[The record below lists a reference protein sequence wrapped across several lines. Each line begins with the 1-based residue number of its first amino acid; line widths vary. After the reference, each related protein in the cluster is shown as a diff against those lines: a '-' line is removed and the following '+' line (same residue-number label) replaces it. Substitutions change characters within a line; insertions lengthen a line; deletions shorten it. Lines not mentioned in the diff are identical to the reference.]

1 MKSFNLKTILITGII
16 IAAIVWLLPTFLNCW
31 PHKKINLGLD
41 LQGGMHLV
49 LEVQNIKAVEAE
61 IERTIQEIK
70 KDLRKEGIKH
80 LGISRLKDNS
90 IIAKFQDS
98 DSKSGF
104 EKILTKNF
112 DNLLTDFLTKSPETD
127 NNIITCKLSLPEQ
140 EIDTLKKMATAQAL
154 ETIRNRIDEFGV
166 SEPDIRIQ
174 GDNRILLQLP
184 GIKDP
189 KRAKNLIG
197 KTAQLTFQLVDDEA
211 DVDAAINGTPPV
223 GDEILYQNKY
233 NQGSNTAVKIPFL
246 IKKRVLLD
254 GSLLTNARVEFDQ
267 YQQPQVGIEFNRKGA
282 RIFDR
287 ITGEN
292 IKKRLAIVLD
302 KSVYSAPT
310 IQDRISGGKAV
321 ITGSFT
327 LHEAKDLAIAL
338 RAGSLPAPVEI
349 IEERTVGPTLGAD
362 SVRMGLMSM
371 LTGGLLV
378 ILFMA
383 VYYKGA
389 GIIADLALIV
399 NIILIG
405 GGLAAFQATLTLP
418 GIAGIILT
426 IGMAVDAN
434 VIIFERIREE
444 LRSGKT
450 ALASVHAGFDRAA
463 LTILDANVTTL
474 IAALVLFQFGTGPI
488 KGFAV
493 TLCLGIIASLF
504 TALILSKNIFDF
516 ILRNRQSTQLSI

>member
-1 MKSFNLKTILITGII
+1 T
-16 IAAIVWLLPTFLNCW
+16 
-31 PHKKINLGLD
+31 
-41 LQGGMHLV
+41 
-49 LEVQNIKAVEAE
+49 
-61 IERTIQEIK
+61 
-70 KDLRKEGIKH
+70 
-80 LGISRLKDNS
+80 
-90 IIAKFQDS
+90 
-98 DSKSGF
+98 
-104 EKILTKNF
+104 
-112 DNLLTDFLTKSPETD
+112 ETD
-127 NNIITCKLSLPEQ
+127 NI
-140 EIDTLKKMATAQAL
+140 KKMATDQAL

-189 KRAKNLIG
+189 ERAKDLIG
-197 KTAQLTFQLVDDEA
+197 KTAQLTFQIVDDDA
-211 DVDAAINGTPPV
+211 DVNSAINGTPPV

-233 NQGSNTAVKIPFL
+233 NSTSGTSTKIPFL

-254 GSLLTNARVEFDQ
+254 GSLLTDARVEFDQ
-267 YQQPQVGIEFNRKGA
+267 FQQPQIGIEFNRKGA

-287 ITGEN
+287 VTGEN
-292 IKKRLAIVLD
+292 IHKRLAIVLD
-302 KSVYSAPT
+302 KSVYSAPV
-310 IQDRISGGKAV
+310 IQDRIAGGKAR

-327 LHEAKDLAIAL
+327 LNEAKDLAIAL

-362 SVRMGLMSM
+362 SVRMGLISM
-371 LTGGLLV
+371 IVGGLLV
-378 ILFMA
+378 ILFMLI
-383 VYYKGA
+383 YYKGA
-389 GIIADLALIV
+389 GLIADLALII

-434 VIIFERIREE
+434 VIIYERIREE
-444 LRSGKT
+444 IRSGRT
-450 ALASVHAGFDRAA
+450 ALAAVVAGFERAT
-463 LTILDANVTTL
+463 LTILDANVTTF
-474 IAALVLFQFGTGPI
+474 IAALVLYQFGTGPI

-504 TALILSKNIFDF
+504 TALVLSKTIFIF
-516 ILRNRQSTQLSI
+516 ILKNKQTSKLSI

>member
-1 MKSFNLKTILITGII
+1 MKAPNFKTIVIAGI
-16 IAAIVWLLPTFLNCW
+16 IAAAAVYLLPTFMNCW

-49 LEVQNIKAVEAE
+49 LEVQNVKAVEAE
-61 IERTIQEIK
+61 VERTAQEIK
-70 KDLRKEGIKH
+70 KDLREEDIKH
-80 LGISRLKDNS
+80 LGISRSNDNS
-90 IIAKFQDS
+90 ILAEFEAGDNK
-98 DSKSGF
+98 SKF
-104 EKILTKNF
+104 EKLISKNY
-112 DNLLTDFLTKSPETD
+112 DTLIVSKPRTE
-127 NNIITCKLSLPEQ
+127 NNVVSFKLSLPEKD
-140 EIDTLKKMATAQAL
+140 ILSLKKMATDQAL

-184 GIKDP
+184 GISDP
-189 KRAKNLIG
+189 ERAKNLIG
-197 KTAQLTFQLVDDEA
+197 KTAQLTFQLVDDDA
-211 DVDAAINGTPPV
+211 DVNAAKDGTPPV

-233 NQGSNTAVKIPFL
+233 NPGSDTPVKIPFL

-254 GSLLTNARVEFDQ
+254 GSMLTNARVEFDQ
-267 YQQPQVGIEFNRKGA
+267 FQQPQVGIEFNSKGA
-282 RIFDR
+282 RLFER

-292 IKKRLAIVLD
+292 IHKRLAIVLD
-302 KSVYSAPT
+302 RSVYSAPV
-310 IQDRISGGKAV
+310 IQDRIAGGKAV
-321 ITGSFT
+321 ITGNFT
-327 LHEAKDLAIAL
+327 LNEAKDLAIAL
-338 RAGSLPAPVEI
+338 RAGSLPAPVVI

-362 SVRMGLMSM
+362 SIQQGLLSM
-371 LTGGLLV
+371 LIGGLLV
-378 ILFMA
+378 IVFMA
-383 VYYKGA
+383 VYYRTA
-389 GIIADLALIV
+389 GLIADIALIV

-444 LRSGKT
+444 IRSGRT
-450 ALASVHAGFDRAA
+450 ALASVHAGFERAT

-474 IAALVLFQFGTGPI
+474 IAAIVLFQFGTGPI

-504 TALILSKNIFDF
+504 TALVLSRVILDF
-516 ILRNRQSTQLSI
+516 LLQNKPSARLSI

>member
-1 MKSFNLKTILITGII
+1 LKPFSFKTLLITGII
-16 IAAIVWLLPTFLNCW
+16 TAAIVWLLPTYFDCW

-61 IERTIQEIK
+61 VERTIQEIK
-70 KDLRKEGIKH
+70 KELREQNIKH
-80 LGISRLKDNS
+80 LGISRSKNNA
-90 IIAKFQDS
+90 IIAKFKAGNN
-98 DSKSGF
+98 KSGF
-104 EKILTKNF
+104 EEILSKNFENLITKN
-112 DNLLTDFLTKSPETD
+112 PEID
-127 NNIITCKLSLPEQ
+127 DSIITFKLSLSEQ
-140 EIDTLKKMATAQAL
+140 ETDTLKKMATQQAL

-174 GDNRILLQLP
+174 GDNRILIQLP
-184 GIKDP
+184 GIQDP
-189 KRAKNLIG
+189 SRAKALIG
-197 KTAQLTFQLVDDEA
+197 KTAQLTFQLVDEESDI
-211 DVDAAINGTPPV
+211 DAAVTGTPPV

-233 NQGSNTAVKIPFL
+233 NQGSSIPVKIPFL

-267 YQQPQVGIEFNRKGA
+267 FQQPQVGIEFNRKGA

-287 ITGEN
+287 ITGAN
-292 IKKRLAIVLD
+292 IHKRLAIVLD

-310 IQDRISGGKAV
+310 IQDRIAGGKAV

-327 LHEAKDLAIAL
+327 LNEAKDLAIAL

-371 LTGGLLV
+371 LIGGLLV

-450 ALASVHAGFDRAA
+450 ALASVNAGFEKAT

-493 TLCLGIIASLF
+493 TLCLGIVASLF
-504 TALILSKNIFDF
+504 TALVLSKNIFDF
-516 ILRNRQSTQLSI
+516 ILKNKQSTTLSI

>member
-1 MKSFNLKTILITGII
+1 LKSFNFKTLLITGVI
-16 IAAIVWLLPTFLNCW
+16 IAAIVWLLPTFFNSW

-41 LQGGMHLV
+41 LQGGMHLL

-61 IERTIQEIK
+61 VERTIQEIK
-70 KDLRKEGIKH
+70 KELRKQEIKH

-90 IIAKFQDS
+90 ILAKFQNGENK
-98 DSKSGF
+98 SKF
-104 EKILTKNF
+104 ETVLSKDFKN
-112 DNLLTDFLTKSPETD
+112 LIIKRPETSAG
-127 NNIITCKLSLPEQ
+127 IITFHLALPEK

-174 GDNRILLQLP
+174 GDNRILIQLP

-189 KRAKNLIG
+189 RRAKDLIG
-197 KTAQLTFQLVDDEA
+197 KTAQLTFQLVDDDA
-211 DVDAAINGTPPV
+211 DVDAAINGIPPV

-233 NQGSNTAVKIPFL
+233 NKGSGTPVKIPFL

-267 YQQPQVGIEFNRKGA
+267 FQQPQVGIEFNRKGA

-292 IKKRLAIVLD
+292 IHKRLAIVLD
-302 KSVYSAPT
+302 ESVYSAPT
-310 IQDRISGGKAV
+310 IQDRIAGGKAV

-327 LHEAKDLAIAL
+327 LNEAKDLAIAL

-371 LTGGLLV
+371 LIGGLLV

-405 GGLAAFQATLTLP
+405 GGLAALQATLTLP

-444 LRSGKT
+444 LRSGRT

-474 IAALVLFQFGTGPI
+474 IAAIVLFQFGTGPI

-516 ILRNRQSTQLSI
+516 ILRNRQSSKLSI

>member
-1 MKSFNLKTILITGII
+1 MKSFNFKTLLITGVI
-16 IAAIVWLLPTFLNCW
+16 IAAIVWLLPTFFNSW

-41 LQGGMHLV
+41 LQGGMHLL

-61 IERTIQEIK
+61 VERTIQEIK
-70 KDLRKEGIKH
+70 KELRKQEIKH

-90 IIAKFQDS
+90 ILAKFQNGENK
-98 DSKSGF
+98 SKF
-104 EKILTKNF
+104 ETVLSKDFKN
-112 DNLLTDFLTKSPETD
+112 LIIKRPETSAG
-127 NNIITCKLSLPEQ
+127 IITFHLALPEK

-174 GDNRILLQLP
+174 GDNRILIQLP

-189 KRAKNLIG
+189 RRAKDLIG
-197 KTAQLTFQLVDDEA
+197 KTAQLTFQLVDDDA
-211 DVDAAINGTPPV
+211 DVDAAINGIPPV

-233 NQGSNTAVKIPFL
+233 NKGSGTPVKIPFL

-267 YQQPQVGIEFNRKGA
+267 FQQPQVGIEFNRKGA

-292 IKKRLAIVLD
+292 IHKRLAIVLD
-302 KSVYSAPT
+302 ESVYSAPT
-310 IQDRISGGKAV
+310 IQDRIAGGKAV

-327 LHEAKDLAIAL
+327 LNEAKDLAIAL

-371 LTGGLLV
+371 LIGGLLV

-405 GGLAAFQATLTLP
+405 GGLAALQATLTLP

-444 LRSGKT
+444 LRSGRT

-474 IAALVLFQFGTGPI
+474 IAAIVLFQFGTGPI

-516 ILRNRQSTQLSI
+516 ILRNRQSSKLSI

>member
-1 MKSFNLKTILITGII
+1 MKPFTFKTLLITGVI
-16 IAAIVWLLPTFLNCW
+16 IAAIVLLLPTFFNSW

-61 IERTIQEIK
+61 VERTIQEIK
-70 KDLRKEGIKH
+70 KELRKQGIKH
-80 LGISRLKDNS
+80 RGISRLKDNS
-90 IIAKFQDS
+90 ILVKLQNGENKSKFETVL
-98 DSKSGF
+98 SKDF
-104 EKILTKNF
+104 ENLITKR
-112 DNLLTDFLTKSPETD
+112 PEI
-127 NNIITCKLSLPEQ
+127 NAGIITFHLALPEK

-174 GDNRILLQLP
+174 GDDRILIQLP

-189 KRAKNLIG
+189 KRAKDLIG
-197 KTAQLTFQLVDDEA
+197 KTAQLTFQLVDDDA
-211 DVDAAINGTPPV
+211 DIDAAINGTPPV

-233 NQGSNTAVKIPFL
+233 SQGSNTPVKIPFL

-267 YQQPQVGIEFNRKGA
+267 FQQPQVGIEFSRKGT

-292 IKKRLAIVLD
+292 IHKRLAIVLD
-302 KSVYSAPT
+302 NSVYSAPT
-310 IQDRISGGKAV
+310 IQDRIAGGKAV
-321 ITGSFT
+321 ITGNFT
-327 LHEAKDLAIAL
+327 LNEAKDLAIAL

-371 LTGGLLV
+371 LIGGLLV

-389 GIIADLALIV
+389 GLIADLALII

-450 ALASVHAGFDRAA
+450 ALAAVHAGFDRAT

-474 IAALVLFQFGTGPI
+474 IAALVLFQFGTGSI

-504 TALILSKNIFDF
+504 TSLILSKNIFDF
-516 ILRNRQSTQLSI
+516 ILRNSQSSKLSI

>member
-1 MKSFNLKTILITGII
+1 MKLFTFKSVTILLVILICVI
-16 IAAIVWLLPTFLNCW
+16 YLVPTFLDCW

-61 IERTIQEIK
+61 IDRTIGELK
-70 KDLRKEGIKH
+70 KELKNENITHHGIT
-80 LGISRLKDNS
+80 RLKSNA
-90 IIAKFQDS
+90 ILAKISND
-98 DSKSGF
+98 DKSKF
-104 EKILTKNF
+104 EDFISKNYGKMGVPTPVAEEGLSLF
-112 DNLLTDFLTKSPETD
+112 E
-127 NNIITCKLSLPEQ
+127 LSLPQ
-140 EIDTLKKMATAQAL
+140 TEIDTIKKLATDQAL

-174 GDNRILLQLP
+174 GGNRILLQLP
-184 GIKDP
+184 GVKDP
-189 KRAKNLIG
+189 ERAKKLIG
-197 KTAQLTFQLVDDEA
+197 KTAQLTFQLVDETG
-211 DVDAAINGTPPV
+211 DVQKAVETTPPV
-223 GDEILYQNKY
+223 GSELLYQIRQDN
-233 NQGSNTAVKIPFL
+233 NGNTTKIPYL
-246 IKKRVLLD
+246 IKKYVLLD
-254 GSLLTNARVEFDQ
+254 GSLLTDARIEFDQ
-267 YQQPQVGIEFNRKGA
+267 NQRPQVGIAFNRKGA
-282 RIFDR
+282 RVFDQ

-292 IKKRLAIVLD
+292 IHKRLAIVLD
-302 KSVYSAPT
+302 KTVYSAPT
-310 IQDRISGGKAV
+310 IQDRIAGGKAV

-327 LHEAKDLAIAL
+327 LNEAKDLAIAL
-338 RAGSLPAPVEI
+338 RAGSLPAPVTI

-362 SVRMGLMSM
+362 SIRMGLMSM
-371 LTGGLLV
+371 AVGGLLV

-383 VYYKGA
+383 VYYKTA
-389 GIIADLALIV
+389 GIIADIALLI

-444 LRSGKT
+444 SRAGKT
-450 ALASVHAGFDRAA
+450 ALASVHAGFERAT

-474 IAALVLFQFGTGPI
+474 IAALVLYQFGTGTI

-493 TLCLGIIASLF
+493 TLCLGIVASLF
-504 TALILSKNIFDF
+504 TALVLSKSLFDL
-516 ILRNRQSTQLSI
+516 ILKNRPSSKLSI

>member
-1 MKSFNLKTILITGII
+1 MKPSIFKTLLISGII
-16 IAAIVWLLPTFLNCW
+16 IAAIVCLLPTYFDCW

-61 IERTIQEIK
+61 VERTIQEIK
-70 KDLRKEGIKH
+70 KELRKQDIKH

-90 IIAKFQDS
+90 IIAKFKSGD
-98 DSKSGF
+98 DKSGF
-104 EKILTKNF
+104 EKILSKDF
-112 DNLLTDFLTKSPETD
+112 ENLIIKSPEID
-127 NNIITCKLSLPEQ
+127 NNIIAYKLSLSEK
-140 EIDTLKKMATAQAL
+140 ETDTIKKMATQQAL

-174 GDNRILLQLP
+174 GDNRILIQLP

-189 KRAKNLIG
+189 ARAIALIG
-197 KTAQLTFQLVDDEA
+197 KTAQLTFQLVDEDS
-211 DVDAAINGTPPV
+211 DIDAAINGIPPV

-233 NQGSNTAVKIPFL
+233 NPGANKPVKIPFL

-267 YQQPQVGIEFNRKGA
+267 FQQPQVGIEFNRKGA

-292 IKKRLAIVLD
+292 IHKRLAIVLD

-310 IQDRISGGKAV
+310 IQDRIAGGKAV

-327 LHEAKDLAIAL
+327 LNEAKDLAIAL

-371 LTGGLLV
+371 LIGGLLV
-378 ILFMA
+378 MLFMA
-383 VYYKGA
+383 VYYKRA
-389 GIIADLALIV
+389 GMIADLALVV
-399 NIILIG
+399 NIVLIG

-444 LRSGKT
+444 LKKGKT
-450 ALASVHAGFDRAA
+450 ALASVNAGFNRAT

-493 TLCLGIIASLF
+493 TLCLGIMASLF

-516 ILRNRQSTQLSI
+516 ILKNKQSITLSI

>member
-1 MKSFNLKTILITGII
+1 MKSFTFKTLLITGVI
-16 IAAIVWLLPTFLNCW
+16 IAAIVCLLPTFFNSW

-41 LQGGMHLV
+41 LQGGMHLL

-61 IERTIQEIK
+61 VERTIQEIK
-70 KDLRKEGIKH
+70 KELRKQEIKH
-80 LGISRLKDNS
+80 RGISRLKDNS
-90 IIAKFQDS
+90 ILVKLQNGENKSKFETVL
-98 DSKSGF
+98 SKDF
-104 EKILTKNF
+104 ENLITKR
-112 DNLLTDFLTKSPETD
+112 PET
-127 NNIITCKLSLPEQ
+127 NAGIITFHLTLPEK

-174 GDNRILLQLP
+174 GDNRILIQLP

-197 KTAQLTFQLVDDEA
+197 KTAQLTFQLVDDDA

-233 NQGSNTAVKIPFL
+233 NQGSGTPVKIPFL

-267 YQQPQVGIEFNRKGA
+267 FQQPQVGIEFNRKGA

-292 IKKRLAIVLD
+292 IHKRLAIVLD
-302 KSVYSAPT
+302 ESVYSAPT
-310 IQDRISGGKAV
+310 IQDRIAGGKAV

-327 LHEAKDLAIAL
+327 LNEAKDLAIAL

-371 LTGGLLV
+371 LIGGLLV

-389 GIIADLALIV
+389 GLIADLALIV

-405 GGLAAFQATLTLP
+405 GGLAALQATLTLP

-444 LRSGKT
+444 LKSGRT
-450 ALASVHAGFDRAA
+450 ALASVHAGFDRAT

-516 ILRNRQSTQLSI
+516 ILRNRQSSKLSI

>member
-1 MKSFNLKTILITGII
+1 M
-16 IAAIVWLLPTFLNCW
+16 LPTFFNSW

-61 IERTIQEIK
+61 VERTIQEIK
-70 KDLRKEGIKH
+70 KELRKQGIKH

-90 IIAKFQDS
+90 ILAKLQNGENK
-98 DSKSGF
+98 SKF
-104 EKILTKNF
+104 ETVLSKDF
-112 DNLLTDFLTKSPETD
+112 ENLITNRPET
-127 NNIITCKLSLPEQ
+127 NAGIITFHLALPEK

-174 GDNRILLQLP
+174 GDNRILIQLP

-189 KRAKNLIG
+189 RRAKNLIG
-197 KTAQLTFQLVDDEA
+197 KTAQLTFQLVDDDA

-223 GDEILYQNKY
+223 GDDILFQNKY
-233 NQGSNTAVKIPFL
+233 NQGSDTPVKIPFL

-267 YQQPQVGIEFNRKGA
+267 FQQPQVGIEFNRKGA

-292 IKKRLAIVLD
+292 IHKRLAIVLD
-302 KSVYSAPT
+302 QSVYSAPT
-310 IQDRISGGKAV
+310 IQDRIAGGKAV

-327 LHEAKDLAIAL
+327 LNEAKDLAIAL

-371 LTGGLLV
+371 LIGGLLV

-389 GIIADLALIV
+389 GIIADLALII

-450 ALASVHAGFDRAA
+450 ALASVHAGFERAT

-516 ILRNRQSTQLSI
+516 LLRNRQSSKLSI

>member
-1 MKSFNLKTILITGII
+1 MKPFNFKTLLITGVI

-41 LQGGMHLV
+41 LQGGMHLL

-61 IERTIQEIK
+61 VERTIQEIK
-70 KDLRKEGIKH
+70 KELRKQGIKH

-90 IIAKFQDS
+90 ILVKLQNGENKSKFETVL
-98 DSKSGF
+98 SKDF
-104 EKILTKNF
+104 ENLITKR
-112 DNLLTDFLTKSPETD
+112 PET
-127 NNIITCKLSLPEQ
+127 NAGIITFHLALPEK

-174 GDNRILLQLP
+174 GDNRILIQLP

-189 KRAKNLIG
+189 KRAKDLIG
-197 KTAQLTFQLVDDEA
+197 KTAQLTFQLVDDDA

-233 NQGSNTAVKIPFL
+233 NKGSGTPVKIPFL

-267 YQQPQVGIEFNRKGA
+267 FQQPQVGIEFNRKGA

-292 IKKRLAIVLD
+292 IHKRLAIVLD
-302 KSVYSAPT
+302 NSVYSAPT
-310 IQDRISGGKAV
+310 IQDRIAGGKAV

-327 LHEAKDLAIAL
+327 LNEAKDLAIAL

-371 LTGGLLV
+371 LIGGLLV

-389 GIIADLALIV
+389 GLIADLALIV

-405 GGLAAFQATLTLP
+405 GGLAALQATLTLP

-450 ALASVHAGFDRAA
+450 ALASVHAGFDRATV
-463 LTILDANVTTL
+463 TILDANVTTL
-474 IAALVLFQFGTGPI
+474 IAALVLYQFGTGPI

-516 ILRNRQSTQLSI
+516 ILRNRQSSKLSI

>member
-1 MKSFNLKTILITGII
+1 LKLFNFKTILITGVI
-16 IAAIVWLLPTFLNCW
+16 IAAIVWLLPTFFNCW
-31 PHKKINLGLD
+31 PHKKINMGLD

-61 IERTIQEIK
+61 VERTIQEIK
-70 KDLRKEGIKH
+70 KELRKQNIKH
-80 LGISRLKDNS
+80 LGISRLNDNS
-90 IIAKFQDS
+90 ILAKLQDNEA
-98 DSKSGF
+98 KSGF
-104 EKILTKNF
+104 EKILSKDF
-112 DNLLTDFLTKSPETD
+112 DNLVLDKPRTD
-127 NNIITCKLSLPEQ
+127 NNNIIYQLALSE
-140 EIDTLKKMATAQAL
+140 EETGNIKKMATEQAL

-174 GDNRILLQLP
+174 GDNRILIQLP

-189 KRAKNLIG
+189 ERAISLIG
-197 KTAQLTFQLVDDEA
+197 KTAQLTFQLVDEDA
-211 DVDAAINGTPPV
+211 DVDAAISGTPPV

-233 NQGSNTAVKIPFL
+233 NPGSSTPVKIPFL

-267 YQQPQVGIEFNRKGA
+267 FQQPQVGIEFSRKGA

-287 ITGEN
+287 ITGAN
-292 IKKRLAIVLD
+292 IHKRLAIVLD

-310 IQDRISGGKAV
+310 IQDRIAGGKAV
-321 ITGSFT
+321 ITGNFT
-327 LHEAKDLAIAL
+327 LNEAKDLSIAL

-371 LTGGLLV
+371 VIGGLLV

-389 GIIADLALIV
+389 GIIADLALVI

-450 ALASVHAGFDRAA
+450 ALASVHAGFDRAT

-493 TLCLGIIASLF
+493 TLCLGIVASLF
-504 TALILSKNIFDF
+504 TALILSKTIFDL
-516 ILRNRQSTQLSI
+516 ILRNRQSSKLSI